1 MQVLVKI
8 KYFSGFTYIIS
19 SWSVEF
25 IGGILYTSHS
35 VKVGDQ
41 VLILRPAYV
50 MGKVGVVCGM
60 ESSYDSQANTRW
72 IIQIPSENMVVSLT
86 RDEFETLSPGFK

>member
-1 MQVLVKI
+1 
-8 KYFSGFTYIIS
+8 
-19 SWSVEF
+19 
-25 IGGILYTSHS
+25 
-35 VKVGDQ
+35 
-41 VLILRPAYV
+41 

-60 ESSYDSQANTRW
+60 ESSYDSQSNTRW